1 MSVGPRFAP
10 PAGRIARIVQAIDI
24 LSDNPHTGRP
34 VRGGKREL
42 VIGLESTGHAA
53 LYRYV
58 PAIDTVFILAIRGQ
72 LERSYKPRR

>member
-1 MSVGPRFAP
+1 
-10 PAGRIARIVQAIDI
+10 